1 MIKKWGGVM
10 EIEIKESL
18 LIQKMQI
25 DNNFLCAIDENINII
40 SEVYLLINCYQK
52 RGEDFGFDELLKEIT
67 HDAFASIYFC
77 LQGFYRQS
85 YISLRCILEM
95 GISLF
100 KFKDNN
106 YAYLL
111 WKNNKRD
118 IIWSEFNKENDGI
131 LINQYWELFLEGDF
145 RTFNSAINSC
155 YRECSEYV
163 HGKDEY
169 LKQLKD
175 FQVKYNKDICD
186 NILKMCKAIL
196 SLLIVGTSIRFG
208 NHPDEF
214 TNRVNALL
222 TEYEVI

>member
-1 MIKKWGGVM
+1 M

-18 LIQKMQI
+18 LKQKKQI
-25 DNNFLCAIDENINII
+25 DSNFLCAIDENKSII
-40 SEVYLLINCYQK
+40 SEIYLLINCYQK
-52 RGEDFGFDELLKEIT
+52 RGEDFEFDELLKEIT
-67 HDAFASIYFC
+67 HDVFASIYFC

-100 KFKDNN
+100 QFKDNN
-106 YAYLL
+106 YKYLL

-118 IIWSEFNKENDGI
+118 IIWSEFNKENEGI
-131 LINQYWELFLEGDF
+131 LIDKYWELFLKGNFE
-145 RTFNSAINSC
+145 TFNITINNC

-175 FQVKYNKDICD
+175 FQVKYNKDICE
-186 NILKMCKAIL
+186 NILKMCKVIL
-196 SLLIVGTSIRFG
+196 SLLITGTSIRFG
-208 NHPDEF
+208 NHSDEF
-214 TNRVNALL
+214 TNRVDVLL
-222 TEYEVI
+222 KEYEVI

>member
-1 MIKKWGGVM
+1 M
-10 EIEIKESL
+10 EIEIKDNL
-18 LIQKMQI
+18 LKQKQQI
-25 DNNFLCAIDENINII
+25 DENFSHAIDENSKII
-40 SEVYLLINCYQK
+40 SEIYLLINCYQK
-52 RGEDFGFDELLKEIT
+52 RGEEFGFEELLKEIT
-67 HDAFASIYFC
+67 HDAFASLYFC

-118 IIWSEFNKENDGI
+118 IVWSEFNKDNEGI
-131 LINQYWELFLEGDF
+131 LIDRYWELFLKGNF
-145 RTFNSAINSC
+145 TTFNTTVNSC

-175 FQVKYNKDICD
+175 FQVKYNKDICE
-186 NILKMCKAIL
+186 NILEMCKQIL
-196 SLLIVGTSIRFG
+196 SLLIIGTSIRFG
-208 NHPDEF
+208 NQPDEF
-214 TNRVNALL
+214 TNRVDALL
-222 TEYEVI
+222 TEYEVIK

>member
-1 MIKKWGGVM
+1 M

-18 LIQKMQI
+18 SKQKKQI
-25 DNNFLCAIDENINII
+25 DSNFLRAIDENKSII
-40 SEVYLLINCYQK
+40 SEIYLLINCYQK
-52 RGEDFGFDELLKEIT
+52 RGEDFEFDELLKEIT
-67 HDAFASIYFC
+67 HDVFASIYFC

-100 KFKDNN
+100 QFKDNN
-106 YAYLL
+106 YKYLL

-118 IIWSEFNKENDGI
+118 IIWSEFNRENEGV
-131 LINQYWELFLEGDF
+131 LVNQYWELFLKGDF
-145 RTFNSAINSC
+145 KTFNATINDC

-169 LKQLKD
+169 LRQLQN
-175 FQVKYNKDICD
+175 FQVKYNKNICE
-186 NILKMCKAIL
+186 NILKMCKVIL

-208 NHPDEF
+208 NYQDEF
-214 TNRVNALL
+214 NKTVNELL
-222 TEYEVI
+222 KEYEVI

>member
-1 MIKKWGGVM
+1 MIKKWRDFV
-10 EIEIKESL
+10 EIELKDSL
-18 LIQKMQI
+18 LAQKGQI
-25 DNNFLCAIDENINII
+25 DNNFMRAIDENKDII
-40 SEVYLLINCYQK
+40 SEIYLLIKCYQK
-52 RGEDFGFDELLKEIT
+52 RGEDFEFNELLKEIT
-67 HDAFASIYFC
+67 HDAFASIFFC

-95 GISLF
+95 GVSLF

-131 LINQYWELFLEGDF
+131 LINKYWELFSKGNFDTLN
-145 RTFNSAINSC
+145 TTINSC

-169 LKQLKD
+169 LKQLQS
-175 FQVKYNKDICD
+175 FQVKYNKEICD
-186 NILKMCKAIL
+186 NILKMCKKIL
-196 SLLIVGTSIRFG
+196 SLLIIGTSIRFG
-208 NHPDEF
+208 NRPDEF
-214 TNRVNALL
+214 TNKVETLL
-222 TEYEVI
+222 TEYEVV